1 MVRGRYSSSEPTSGT
16 IGAPHI
22 QTPSQ
27 AEYGLEGDF
36 ASEQG
41 TRPNEGSGSPDGP
54 ASPKSPRVRE
64 EEKFMR
70 TIIITIAFTMLALL
84 RLQSDGAIVEMTD
97 GKMIRHSSLAT
108 WYAKQISVS
117 PQLTIK
123 DGEVSSDG
131 RTLLLLMEGEAQP
144 SVHRGK

>member
-1 MVRGRYSSSEPTSGT
+1 
-16 IGAPHI
+16 
-22 QTPSQ
+22 
-27 AEYGLEGDF
+27 
-36 ASEQG
+36 
-41 TRPNEGSGSPDGP
+41 
-54 ASPKSPRVRE
+54 
-64 EEKFMR
+64 MR

-84 RLQSDGAIVEMTD
+84 RVQSDGAIVEMTD

-131 RTLLLLMEGEAQP
+131 QTILLLMEGEAQP